1 MRNALYLPILLL
13 FCMGGFHAI
22 AQNEND
28 SPAGTSVLFT
38 SSNLPIVIINTHG
51 LVIQDEPK
59 IKVDF
64 GIIDNGPGVR
74 NNLTD
79 PLTYSGYCGI
89 EIRGSSSQSFP
100 KKSYG
105 FEMWNSLM
113 QTVDTSLLGMPS
125 ESDWILNAN
134 YSDKTFC
141 RNTLAYQTWMNMG
154 HYATRY
160 KHVELVLNGQYQGIY
175 IFSEK
180 IKRDK
185 HRVDISK
192 LKSTDVAGDDV
203 TGGYIIKIDKV
214 TGSGGGGWTSDFLP
228 PAHSSGQTIFF
239 QYEYPGSTDIVY
251 QQQQYIQKYVDTFET
266 VLAGINFSDTLI
278 GFRKYGSENKFIDYF
293 IENEISKNVD
303 GYRLSTFF
311 YKDRKSKGGKLKMGP
326 VWDYDIAWHN
336 ADYCG
341 GDLYTGW
348 AYQFPCTYDWWQV
361 PFWWDRF
368 MDDTLFK
375 NRLKCR
381 WLALRQTYL
390 SNEYLNNYI
399 DSVAFA
405 LDEAQQRNFTQWPI
419 LGVYVWPNPQPIP
432 ATYAGEIESLKTWI
446 ANRLNWMDAYMPGTC
461 STTGIPEGEI
471 AEGAFS
477 VFPNPVSGVLYLEM
491 DIPRSMNVTGTISTL
506 QGQEILRFTDGM
518 RDAGYSTDQVN
529 MQQLKPGMYILKVK
543 IGNTVHVKKIVKT

>member
-1 MRNALYLPILLL
+1 MRKLIFSLSFLLLVSSYLPLY
-13 FCMGGFHAI
+13 G
-22 AQNEND
+22 QNEAD
-28 SPAGTSVLFT
+28 SPDGNSVLFT

-51 LVIQDEPK
+51 LVIQDDPK
-59 IKVDF
+59 IKVDL
-64 GIIDNGPGVR
+64 GIIDNGPGER
-74 NNLTD
+74 NYMTD

-89 EIRGSSSQSFP
+89 ELRGSSSQSFP

-105 FEMWNSLM
+105 FEIWNSLM

-141 RNTLAYQTWMNMG
+141 RNTLAYQTWMNMD

-160 KHVELVLNGQYQGIY
+160 KHVELVLNGDYQGIY

-192 LKSTDVAGDDV
+192 LKSSDLTGDDV
-203 TGGYIIKIDKV
+203 TGGYIIKIDKT
-214 TGSGGGGWTSDFLP
+214 TGSGGGGWTSDFP
-228 PAHSSGQTIFF
+228 PLAHPSGQTIFF
-239 QYEYPGSTDIVY
+239 QYEYPSSDDIAY

-266 VLAGINFSDTLI
+266 VLAGVNFSDTLI
-278 GFRKYGSENKFIDYF
+278 GFRKYASENKFIDYL
-293 IENEISKNVD
+293 IVNEISKNVD
-303 GYRLSTFF
+303 GYRLSTYF

-348 AYQFPCTYDWWQV
+348 AYQFPCMYDWWQV
-361 PFWWDRF
+361 PFWWDRL

-381 WLALRQTYL
+381 WLLLRQTFL
-390 SNEYLNNYI
+390 SNGSIDNYI
-399 DSVAFA
+399 DSLAQT
-405 LDEAQQRNFTQWPI
+405 LNEAQARNFTKWPI
-419 LGVYVWPNPQPIP
+419 LGVYVWPNPYPIP
-432 ATYAGEIESLKTWI
+432 ATYAGEIESLKDWI
-446 ANRLNWMDAYMPGTC
+446 ANRMSWLDANMPGTC
-461 STTGIPEGEI
+461 TTIGIPEEE
-471 AEGAFS
+471 AEGMFDCY
-477 VFPNPVSGVLYLEM
+477 PNPVSTILYLETN
-491 DIPRSMNVTGTISTL
+491 IVHPVKVTGTISTI
-506 QGQEILRFTDGM
+506 QGQEVMRFTDGM
-518 RDAGYSTDQVN
+518 RDSGVSYDQVN
-529 MQQLKPGMYILKVK
+529 MQNLKPGMYILRMT
-543 IGNTVHVKKIVKT
+543 IGNRTHTRKIVKM